1 MITSIRDIITAEN
14 ERLAKAG
21 KEGALPTSLPKVP
34 TPRENDNKDYLH
46 KFRLASYI
54 GKNPESFDVD
64 THH

>member
-1 MITSIRDIITAEN
+1 MKSERDKINAEH
-14 ERLAKAG
+14 RRAGSAG
-21 KEGALPTSLPKVP
+21 KVLPTTLPKVP
-34 TPRENDNKDYLH
+34 TPRGNDNRYYLH